1 MGCQPYACQCAGGR
15 EIACK
20 AYHATS
26 RFKSLLADTDVGLI
40 PAADG
45 IMTSA
50 LPFLVLDGLSAVYGT
65 AKAVDAVSLS
75 VARGELLALLGPSGC
90 GKTTTLRMIAG
101 FVPPSAGTVCVNG
114 ADITRAP
121 AHKRGMGVVFQSYA
135 LFPHL
140 TVLDNVAFGLRM
152 RGLSAFDRRAKA
164 GGALEMVSLSQLA
177 GRYPHQLSGGQQQRV
192 ALARALVV
200 EPDVLLL
207 DEPLSNLDA
216 HLRAEMRTE
225 IRRLQQRLSITT
237 VFVTHDQEEALAM
250 SDRVAVMDKGRLVE
264 VGTPEAL
271 CDHPADVFTAG
282 FLGARTVVAGAT
294 DAGRFQAPG
303 LACADAPADAH
314 AIVLRAARLRLGESA
329 TGSLHLG
336 GIIASCTYL
345 GDVFELDVATGAGTI
360 RVVLPSD
367 TPPPPVG
374 TLCRINAL
382 PGGVSFIT

>member
-1 MGCQPYACQCAGGR
+1 M
-15 EIACK
+15 
-20 AYHATS
+20 T
-26 RFKSLLADTDVGLI
+26 TD
-40 PAADG
+40 A
-45 IMTSA
+45 
-50 LPFLVLDGLSAVYGT
+50 PFLVLDGLTAVYGA

-101 FVPPSAGTVCVNG
+101 FVPPSAGTVRVNG
-114 ADITRAP
+114 ADITGAP
-121 AHKRGMGVVFQSYA
+121 AHRRGMGVVFQSYA

-152 RGLSAFDRRAKA
+152 RGLPAGDRRTKA
-164 GGALEMVSLSQLA
+164 GAALEMVALSHLA

-250 SDRVAVMDKGRLVE
+250 SDRVAVMDRGRLVE
-264 VGTPEAL
+264 VGTPAAL
-271 CDHPADVFTAG
+271 CDHPADAFTAG
-282 FLGARTVVAGAT
+282 FLGARTVIAGASE
-294 DAGRFQAPG
+294 AGQFHAPG
-303 LACADAPADAH
+303 LVCADAPAHAR
-314 AIVLRAARLRLGESA
+314 AIVLRAARLRLGEST
-329 TGSLHLG
+329 TGALQLG
-336 GIIASCTYL
+336 GTVQSSTYL
-345 GDVFELDVATGAGTI
+345 GDLIELDVATGAGTI

-367 TPPPPVG
+367 APPPPVG
-374 TLCRINAL
+374 ALRRINAL